1 MIKDLFTKSN
11 KEIYYKFKT
20 QVNSYENYCIRFI
33 NLSPPTL
40 LFTMTYDQEIAK
52 DNKNLQT

>member
-20 QVNSYENYCIRFI
+20 QVNSYENYFPGKLRSKHCRCGSTRKSSVTPGTAITVR
-33 NLSPPTL
+33 
-40 LFTMTYDQEIAK
+40 
-52 DNKNLQT
+52 